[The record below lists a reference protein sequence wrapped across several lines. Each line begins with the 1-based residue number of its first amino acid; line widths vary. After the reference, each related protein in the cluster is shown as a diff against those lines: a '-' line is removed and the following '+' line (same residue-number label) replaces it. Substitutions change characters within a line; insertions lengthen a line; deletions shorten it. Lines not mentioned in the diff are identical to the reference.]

1 MGKRKNSTKTSSGQ
15 PNVVSSSA
23 DKLFFLSFNP
33 MVLSRLPAL
42 VSCFGSISWEG
53 RKDRKPP
60 WKSKKVG
67 SKGLAVP
74 LSISLLQLTY
84 HYISQ
89 MTYSWF
95 SLLLLILLFWS
106 CSFSF
111 QTFYLSCI

>member
-1 MGKRKNSTKTSSGQ
+1 
-15 PNVVSSSA
+15 
-23 DKLFFLSFNP
+23 

-74 LSISLLQLTY
+74 LSISLLPNNCNTKEIQIIKEINAK
-84 HYISQ
+84 IS
-89 MTYSWF
+89 
-95 SLLLLILLFWS
+95 
-106 CSFSF
+106 
-111 QTFYLSCI
+111 